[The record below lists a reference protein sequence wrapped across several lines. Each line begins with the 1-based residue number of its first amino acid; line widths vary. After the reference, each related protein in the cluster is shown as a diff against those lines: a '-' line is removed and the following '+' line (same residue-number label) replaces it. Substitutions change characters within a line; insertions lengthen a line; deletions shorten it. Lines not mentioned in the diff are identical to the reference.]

1 LRSIAV
7 RSFSS
12 IVVLGSFQTGDTQNF
27 VNDALGVKVMIGYDN
42 IVYGEAVPG
51 YGNDGVLRRDIEKW
65 HKEHPNAGPA

>member
-1 LRSIAV
+1 M
-7 RSFSS
+7 
-12 IVVLGSFQTGDTQNF
+12 VVIDLFKIGDTQNF

-51 YGNDGVLRRDIEKW
+51 YGNDGVLRSDIEKW